1 MMETNLFLVIA
12 VFLVLFGFGFY
23 FGKDKSK

>member
-1 MMETNLFLVIA
+1 MMETNLFIVIS
-12 VFLVLFGFGFY
+12 VFIVLFGFGFY